1 MLFRDL
7 KERRV
12 NGIIYPVAIC
22 ALVAQWIERLVAD
35 QKVCA
40 FESRRGCQ
48 RYRPPHMV
56 GDMRSGPSL
65 AMQG

>member
-1 MLFRDL
+1 MKEML
-7 KERRV
+7 V
-12 NGIIYPVAIC
+12 SGIICMIVLR

-48 RYRPPHMV
+48 ARRPPVKV
-56 GDMRSGPSL
+56 GGLCLETKRVSL
-65 AMQG
+65 